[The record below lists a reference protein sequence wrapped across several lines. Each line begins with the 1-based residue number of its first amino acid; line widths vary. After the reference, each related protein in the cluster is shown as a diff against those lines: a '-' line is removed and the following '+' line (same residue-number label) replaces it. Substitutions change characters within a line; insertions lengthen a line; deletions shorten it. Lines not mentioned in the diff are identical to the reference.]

1 MKFGIVVSENPKAR
15 KIAAEV
21 SAYLV
26 AEKHEVVEKGF
37 TGADFI
43 LTLGGDGTLLHTAC
57 KYADLEVPYVGINVG
72 TLGFLTA
79 EEGEDWKKAVD
90 KLIAGEFVI
99 SQRMTIEAD
108 AGDRHLRAVNEI
120 VVRGLYRVISL
131 TVGVTNR
138 DFLDIAGDGVIVS
151 SQTGST
157 GYSLSA
163 GGPIVDPE
171 LNCFLLTPINP
182 TGLPVPTVVLDPN
195 DEIEIRVKKGVDIG
209 LIADGQEHTRLEVG
223 DIVRVKRG
231 SMNVKFVYFGEHQF
245 VDSLNAKFGL
255 ANRLSKSG

>member
-1 MKFGIVVSENPKAR
+1 MKFGLVVSQNPKAK
-15 KIAAEV
+15 KIALEV
-21 SAYLV
+21 TSYLQKK
-26 AEKHEVVEKGF
+26 KHEVVEKGF

-57 KYADLEVPYVGINVG
+57 KYADLDIPYVGINVG

-79 EEGEDWKKAVD
+79 EEGDDWKKALD
-90 KLIAGEFVI
+90 KLIAGEYVI
-99 SQRMTIEAD
+99 SQRMTIEAT

-120 VVRGLYRVISL
+120 VVRGLYRVIGL
-131 TVGVTNR
+131 TVGVTSG
-138 DFLDIAGDGVIVS
+138 DFLDIAGDGLIVS

-163 GGPIVDPE
+163 GGPIVDPD

-195 DEIEIRVKKGVDIG
+195 DEIEVKVKKGEDIS
-209 LIADGQEHTRLEVG
+209 LIADGQEHTRLEIG
-223 DIVRVKRG
+223 DIVTVKRG
-231 SMNVKFVYFGEHQF
+231 SMNVGFVYFGKHQF

-255 ANRLSKSG
+255 ATRLSKSG

>member
-1 MKFGIVVSENPKAR
+1 MKFGLVVSENPKA
-15 KIAAEV
+15 KKVGLEV
-21 SAYLV
+21 SAYLKK
-26 AEKHEVVEKGF
+26 AKHDVVEKGF
-37 TGADFI
+37 TDADFI

-72 TLGFLTA
+72 TVGFLTA
-79 EEGEDWKKAVD
+79 EEGDDWKKALD
-90 KLIAGEFVI
+90 KLIAGDYVV
-99 SQRMTIEAD
+99 SQRMTIEATV
-108 AGDRHLRAVNEI
+108 GDRHLRAVNEI
-120 VVRGLYRVISL
+120 VVRGLYRVINL

-138 DFLDIAGDGVIVS
+138 DFLDVAGDGLIVS

-163 GGPIVDPE
+163 GGPIVDPD

-195 DEIEIRVKKGVDIG
+195 DEIEIKVKKGEDIS
-209 LIADGQEHTRLEVG
+209 LIADGQQHTRLEIG
-223 DIVRVKRG
+223 DTVSVRRG
-231 SMNVKFVYFGEHQF
+231 SMNVKFVYFGKHQF

-255 ANRLSKSG
+255 ANRLSKQS

>member
-1 MKFGIVVSENPKAR
+1 MKFGVVVSENPKA
-15 KIAAEV
+15 KKVAAEV
-21 SAYLV
+21 SAYL
-26 AEKHEVVEKGF
+26 ERKKHEVAEKGF

-43 LTLGGDGTLLHTAC
+43 LTLGGDGTLLHAAC
-57 KYADLEVPYVGINVG
+57 KYADLEIPYVGINVG

-79 EEGEDWKKAVD
+79 EEGDDWKKAVE
-90 KLIAGEFVI
+90 KLITGEYVT
-99 SQRMTIEAD
+99 SQRMTIEAT

-138 DFLDIAGDGVIVS
+138 DFLDVAGDGLIVS

-163 GGPIVDPE
+163 GGPIVDPD

-182 TGLPVPTVVLDPN
+182 TGLPVPTIVLDPN
-195 DEIEIRVKKGVDIG
+195 DEIEVKVKKGDGVT

-223 DIVRVKRG
+223 DIVAVKRG
-231 SMNVKFVYFGEHQF
+231 SMDVKFVYFDKYQF